1 MNSNHVMAADVSRIS
16 VGSGYQL
23 HHDPKP
29 FRTVE
34 GDIYLRTDAPDGYTI
49 EGLPGQYLLC
59 SITQRASNLNLI
71 TISLVGEN
79 GVRYCH
85 DTLNTNEAIRT
96 VSKMKA
102 AATVNYESIG
112 TIYVG
117 E

>member
-1 MNSNHVMAADVSRIS
+1 MNSNHVLAADVARRS
-16 VGSGYQL
+16 VGTQYQL
-23 HHDPKP
+23 YHRPSEIRPVD
-29 FRTVE
+29 
-34 GDIYLRTDAPDGYTI
+34 GDVYYRTDSPDGYTI
-49 EGLPGQYLLC
+49 DGLPGLYLLG
-59 SITQRASNLNLI
+59 TVEQRKSNLNIVTL
-71 TISLVGEN
+71 SLVGDN

-85 DTLNTNEAIRT
+85 DTLDTNEAVRT

>member
-1 MNSNHVMAADVSRIS
+1 MNSNHVMAADVSIRS
-16 VGSGYQL
+16 VGAGYQL
-23 HHDPKP
+23 YHNPQPLKTLD
-29 FRTVE
+29 
-34 GDIYLRTDAPDGYTI
+34 GDIYYRTDLPDGYTI
-49 EGLPGQYLLC
+49 DGLPGLYLLG
-59 SITQRASNLNLI
+59 SVEQRKSNLNII
-71 TISLVGEN
+71 TLSLVADN

-85 DTLNTNEAIRT
+85 DTLDTNEALRT